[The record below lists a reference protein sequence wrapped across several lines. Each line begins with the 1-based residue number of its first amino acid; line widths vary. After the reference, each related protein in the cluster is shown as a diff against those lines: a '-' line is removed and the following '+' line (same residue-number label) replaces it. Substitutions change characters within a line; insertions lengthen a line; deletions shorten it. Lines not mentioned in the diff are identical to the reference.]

1 MENNRWF
8 WARKDCTQYWRAS
21 RPPIQRLE
29 AKHWSVAAPRSNQ
42 AAISGTLSVEV
53 IPCQVLG
60 VGISLDQ
67 TRSFKQGSKPIEDKR
82 LVLTCFG
89 YVFEKAK
96 PAAFWVKASQ
106 ESANFGR
113 KFTMKRQAL
122 KTCGHDFKL
131 LKPTKWR
138 TNGTPKSHTIMSHNN
153 SSPF

>member
-29 AKHWSVAAPRSNQ
+29 AKHWSVGAPRSNQ

-60 VGISLDQ
+60 VGICLDQ

-89 YVFEKAK
+89 YIFEKAK
-96 PAAFWVKASQ
+96 PVRLSGWKLHKSQQTLDESLQWNDRLWRSVVMISNYWSPRNDGPMVLPKA
-106 ESANFGR
+106 
-113 KFTMKRQAL
+113 TL
-122 KTCGHDFKL
+122 
-131 LKPTKWR
+131 
-138 TNGTPKSHTIMSHNN
+138 
-153 SSPF
+153 